1 MFDYFCPVW
10 DGLNNGLRDKLT
22 GYGLR
27 NIENKLAMPNSCTA
41 AMRHN
46 CGKAFHLTSKPLDLL
61 FNLRNKI
68 NRQLSSSYS
77 HTETCKSVFL
87 KKISILS
94 LVFLPCLNK
103 VFVYVDSLHTLR
115 C

>member
-22 GYGLR
+22 DYGLR

-46 CGKAFHLTSKPLDLL
+46 C
-61 FNLRNKI
+61 
-68 NRQLSSSYS
+68 
-77 HTETCKSVFL
+77 
-87 KKISILS
+87 
-94 LVFLPCLNK
+94 LPCLNK
-103 VFVYVDSLHTLR
+103 VFVYVDSLHTLG